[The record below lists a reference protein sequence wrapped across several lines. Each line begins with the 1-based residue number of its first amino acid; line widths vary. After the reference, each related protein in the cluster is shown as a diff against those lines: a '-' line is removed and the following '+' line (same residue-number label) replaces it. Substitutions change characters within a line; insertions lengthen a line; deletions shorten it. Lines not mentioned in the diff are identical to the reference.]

1 MKFENSLDLSNLR
14 LMGTQSGLVD
24 SSGLSDVHWHIE
36 RGEDT
41 FTLPAPGP
49 VSKPGKLIPTKQQDG
64 GNFNYGDIFALAD
77 LQSQVRKIEEFLAE
91 LEELSNTEGF
101 PVESVVRQTH
111 KIWEFF
117 QDEIVDKLRYVPL
130 IALGEDNGVMFSIRE
145 EEKIYMEIEILES
158 GIELYYL
165 EMATGKDDFFEFER
179 VDNKLIK
186 KIRSLLV

>member
-14 LMGTQSGLVD
+14 LTSTQTGLVD
-24 SSGLSDVHWHIE
+24 SNGLSEVHWHIE

-41 FTLPAPGP
+41 FTLPAPGS
-49 VSKPGKLIPTKQQDG
+49 VNKSVKSTQTKQDG
-64 GNFNYGDIFALAD
+64 GNFNYGDIFALTD
-77 LQSQVRKIEEFLAE
+77 LQSQIRKIEAFLAE
-91 LEELSNTEGF
+91 LDELSNTKGF
-101 PVESVVRQTH
+101 PVESVLRQTL
-111 KIWEFF
+111 KLWEFF
-117 QDEIVDKLRYVPL
+117 QNEVVGKLCNVPL

-165 EMATGKDDFFEFER
+165 EMASGKDDFFEFER